1 MAPSDTPGGAFR
13 FLGQPQ
19 GTVAGPWR
27 AAYARPRANRFLP
40 PASYSPES
48 VMRLTS
54 TLVLLLPTALLSWG
68 GTTWHASSGAD
79 FTQQQDTPNTKKPLD
94 EPAGRVASPGSL
106 PRGKKLVLTDG
117 SFQLVRNYEKNGER
131 VRYFSLER
139 GAWEE
144 IPSAMVDWDATK
156 KAEAADEKT
165 ASALLEKVRVQEAAA
180 RAETPVDVDA
190 SLTVAPGVFL
200 PDGEGMFAFEGKSVK
215 RLGQAG
221 SDVKTDK
228 KNAIAR
234 VFSPIPIIPSKR
246 NVEIPG
252 AKATVR
258 LTSQAPEFYLREPP
272 PDPDH
277 DSTVLRTGRQGES
290 GPEVALVR
298 AKVKGNKRLLESIR
312 SQFGQEI
319 SQDRDEI
326 AIQRWEVAPDI
337 YRFTLS
343 APLPPGEYALAEI
356 LGDGL
361 NLYVWDFG
369 VDAAPPS
376 KPAPH

>member
-1 MAPSDTPGGAFR
+1 
-13 FLGQPQ
+13 
-19 GTVAGPWR
+19 
-27 AAYARPRANRFLP
+27 
-40 PASYSPES
+40 
-48 VMRLTS
+48 MRLAL
-54 TLVLLLPTALLSWG
+54 TLVLILPTAMPRG
-68 GTTWHASSGAD
+68 GGAISHVRSQAD
-79 FTQQQDTPNTKKPLD
+79 SARQQDTPRTKKPVD
-94 EPAGRVASPGSL
+94 EAAARVAAPGSL
-106 PRGKKLVLTDG
+106 ARGKKLVLTDG
-117 SFQLVRNYEKNGER
+117 SFQLVRDYEKKGDR
-131 VRYFSLER
+131 VRYFSVER

-144 IPSAMVDWDATK
+144 IPASMVDWDATK
-156 KAEAADEKT
+156 RAEAADEKT
-165 ASALLEKVRVQEAAA
+165 TATLLEKVRIQEAAA
-180 RAETPVDVDA
+180 KAETPVDVDA

-221 SDVKTDK
+221 SEVKTDK
-228 KNAIAR
+228 KTAIAR

-252 AKATVR
+252 TRASVR
-258 LTSQAPEFYLREPP
+258 LTSQTPEFYLREPAA
-272 PDPDH
+272 DPDQ
-277 DSTVLRTGRQGES
+277 DSSVLRTGRQGES

-326 AIQRWEVAPDI
+326 VIQRWEVARDI

-356 LGDGL
+356 LQDGL

-369 VDAAPPS
+369 VDAPPPS
-376 KPAPH
+376 KTAPR

>member
-1 MAPSDTPGGAFR
+1 
-13 FLGQPQ
+13 
-19 GTVAGPWR
+19 
-27 AAYARPRANRFLP
+27 
-40 PASYSPES
+40 
-48 VMRLTS
+48 MRLS
-54 TLVLLLPTALLSWG
+54 PTLALILPIALLSWG
-68 GTTWHASSGAD
+68 GTTR
-79 FTQQQDTPNTKKPLD
+79 N
-94 EPAGRVASPGSL
+94 ASPGTDSARQQDSSSPKL
-106 PRGKKLVLTDG
+106 PRDEAAARIASPTSVPRGKKLVLTDG
-117 SFQLVRNYEKNGER
+117 SFQLVRNYEKKGDR
-131 VRYFSLER
+131 VRYFSIER

-144 IPSAMVDWDATK
+144 IPLALVDWDATK
-156 KAEAADEKT
+156 KAEVADEKT
-165 ASALLEKVRVQEAAA
+165 TAALLEKVRIQEAAA
-180 RAETPVDVDA
+180 KAETPVDVDA

-221 SDVKTDK
+221 SEVKTDK
-228 KNAIAR
+228 KTVLKQ

-252 AKATVR
+252 SKAPVR
-258 LTSQAPEFYLREPP
+258 LTSSVIEFYLREPA

-277 DSTVLRTGRQGES
+277 DSPVFRTGRQGES
-290 GPEVALVR
+290 GPEVTLVR

-312 SQFGQEI
+312 SQFGQELGKE
-319 SQDRDEI
+319 RDEI

-356 LGDGL
+356 LQDGL

-369 VDAAPPS
+369 VDAATAS
-376 KPAPH
+376 KPALH

>member
-1 MAPSDTPGGAFR
+1 MS
-13 FLGQPQ
+13 L
-19 GTVAGPWR
+19 
-27 AAYARPRANRFLP
+27 
-40 PASYSPES
+40 S
-48 VMRLTS
+48 S
-54 TLVLLLPTALLSWG
+54 TLVLVLQAALLNCG
-68 GTTWHASSGAD
+68 GMASLSIFKAD
-79 FTQQQDTPNTKKPLD
+79 LRDQQETPSAKKPGS
-94 EPAGRVASPGSL
+94 EAPETASVPARL

-117 SFQLVRNYEKNGER
+117 SFQIVRNYEKNGDR
-131 VRYFSLER
+131 VRYFSVER

-144 IPSAMVDWDATK
+144 IPTAMVDWEATK
-156 KAEAADEKT
+156 KAEAADQKTT
-165 ASALLEKVRVQEAAA
+165 ASMLEKVHIQEAAA
-180 RAETPVDVDA
+180 KAETPVDVDA

-200 PDGEGMFAFEGKSVK
+200 PDGEGMFAFEGKSIK

-221 SDVKTDK
+221 SEVKTDK
-228 KNAIAR
+228 KTAIER

-252 AKATVR
+252 TRAAVR
-258 LTSQAPEFYLREPP
+258 LTSLRLEFYLREPAA
-272 PDPDH
+272 DPDR

-298 AKVKGNKRLLESIR
+298 AKVKGGKRMLESIR
-312 SQFGQEI
+312 SLFGQEI
-319 SQDRDEI
+319 SQDRNEI

-356 LGDGL
+356 LQDGL

-369 VDAAPPS
+369 VDAAPAS
-376 KPAPH
+376 ESAPH

>member
-1 MAPSDTPGGAFR
+1 
-13 FLGQPQ
+13 
-19 GTVAGPWR
+19 
-27 AAYARPRANRFLP
+27 
-40 PASYSPES
+40 
-48 VMRLTS
+48 MRLSS
-54 TLVLLLPTALLSWG
+54 TLVLVLPIALLGW
-68 GTTWHASSGAD
+68 TTRYASSGTDSAA
-79 FTQQQDTPNTKKPLD
+79 QQDSPSTKAPRD
-94 EPAGRVASPGSL
+94 EAAARIAAPASL

-117 SFQLVRNYEKNGER
+117 SFQLVRNYEKTGDR
-131 VRYFSLER
+131 VRYFSVER

-144 IPSAMVDWDATK
+144 IPAALVDWDATK

-165 ASALLEKVRVQEAAA
+165 TAEMLEKVRIQEAAA
-180 RAETPVDVDA
+180 KAETPVDVDA

-221 SDVKTDK
+221 SAVKTDK
-228 KNAIAR
+228 KTVLKQ

-252 AKATVR
+252 TKATVR
-258 LTSQAPEFYLREPP
+258 LTSSVPEFYLREPP

-277 DSTVLRTGRQGES
+277 DSSVLRTGRQGMS
-290 GPEVALVR
+290 GPDVALVR
-298 AKVKGNKRLLESIR
+298 AKVKGSNRLLESIR
-312 SQFGQEI
+312 SQFGQQI

-356 LGDGL
+356 LQDGL

-369 VDAAPPS
+369 VDRAPAS
-376 KPAPH
+376 KTAPE

>member
-1 MAPSDTPGGAFR
+1 
-13 FLGQPQ
+13 
-19 GTVAGPWR
+19 
-27 AAYARPRANRFLP
+27 
-40 PASYSPES
+40 
-48 VMRLTS
+48 MRLSS
-54 TLVLLLPTALLSWG
+54 TLALILQMAWLSCG
-68 GTTWHASSGAD
+68 GTPWDSPGAAAP
-79 FTQQQDTPNTKKPLD
+79 FTDQDTKSVKKPA
-94 EPAGRVASPGSL
+94 EQAATSAAPEGV
-106 PRGKKLVLTDG
+106 PRGKKLVLKDG

-131 VRYFSLER
+131 VRYFSVER

-165 ASALLEKVRVQEAAA
+165 SSALLEKVHIQEAAA
-180 RAETPVDVDA
+180 KAETPVDVDA

-200 PDGEGMFAFEGKSVK
+200 PDGEGMFAFEGKSIK

-221 SDVKTDK
+221 SEVKKDK
-228 KNAIAR
+228 KT
-234 VFSPIPIIPSKR
+234 VLKQVLSPLPVIPSKH

-252 AKATVR
+252 TKATVR
-258 LTSQAPEFYLREPP
+258 LTSQVPEFYLREPP
-272 PDPDH
+272 PDPDS

-298 AKVKGNKRLLESIR
+298 AKIKGNKRLLESIR
-312 SQFGQEI
+312 SQFGQEL

-356 LGDGL
+356 LQDGL

-369 VDAAPPS
+369 VDAAPTS
-376 KPAPH
+376 KAAPH

>member
-1 MAPSDTPGGAFR
+1 MPRDE
-13 FLGQPQ
+13 
-19 GTVAGPWR
+19 
-27 AAYARPRANRFLP
+27 AAA
-40 PASYSPES
+40 
-48 VMRLTS
+48 
-54 TLVLLLPTALLSWG
+54 
-68 GTTWHASSGAD
+68 
-79 FTQQQDTPNTKKPLD
+79 
-94 EPAGRVASPGSL
+94 RVAAPASL

-117 SFQLVRNYEKNGER
+117 SFQLVRNYEKKGDR
-131 VRYFSLER
+131 VRYFSKDR

-144 IPSAMVDWDATK
+144 IPAAMVDWDATK
-156 KAEAADEKT
+156 KAEAADEKST
-165 ASALLEKVRVQEAAA
+165 TELLEKVRIQEAAA
-180 RAETPVDVDA
+180 KAETPVDVDA
-190 SLTVAPGVFL
+190 SLPVAPGVFL

-221 SDVKTDK
+221 SQVKTDK
-228 KNAIAR
+228 KTVLKQ

-252 AKATVR
+252 TKATVR
-258 LTSQAPEFYLREPP
+258 LTTSLPEFYLREPA
-272 PDPDH
+272 PDADR
-277 DSTVLRTGRQGES
+277 DSSVLRTGRQGES

-298 AKVKGNKRLLESIR
+298 AKVKGNKRLLESIQ

-319 SQDRDEI
+319 AQQRDEI

-356 LGDGL
+356 LEDGL

-369 VDAAPPS
+369 VDQAPTS
-376 KPAPH
+376 KVAPH

>member
-1 MAPSDTPGGAFR
+1 MNLS
-13 FLGQPQ
+13 
-19 GTVAGPWR
+19 
-27 AAYARPRANRFLP
+27 
-40 PASYSPES
+40 
-48 VMRLTS
+48 S
-54 TLVLLLPTALLSWG
+54 TLIFILQAAMLSLG
-68 GTTWHASSGAD
+68 GLTLHRISAGD
-79 FTQQQDTPNTKKPLD
+79 FCGRQDVPSAKKPSS
-94 EPAGRVASPGSL
+94 EPTPSSAPASL
-106 PRGKKLVLTDG
+106 PRGKKLVLSDG
-117 SFQLVRNYEKNGER
+117 TYQLVRNYEKNGDR
-131 VRYFSLER
+131 VRYFSVER

-144 IPSAMVDWDATK
+144 IPASMVDWDATK

-165 ASALLEKVRVQEAAA
+165 AAAMLEKVRIQEAAA
-180 RAETPVDVDA
+180 KAETPVDVDA

-200 PDGEGMFAFEGKSVK
+200 PDGEGMFAFEGKSIK

-221 SDVKTDK
+221 SEVKTDK
-228 KNAIAR
+228 KTVLKQ

-252 AKATVR
+252 TRAAVR
-258 LTSQAPEFYLREPP
+258 LTSQVPEFYLREPP
-272 PDPDH
+272 PDPDT

-312 SQFGQEI
+312 SLFGQELA
-319 SQDRDEI
+319 QDRDEI

-356 LGDGL
+356 LQDGL

-369 VDAAPPS
+369 VDAAPTS
-376 KPAPH
+376 KAAAH

>member
-1 MAPSDTPGGAFR
+1 
-13 FLGQPQ
+13 
-19 GTVAGPWR
+19 
-27 AAYARPRANRFLP
+27 
-40 PASYSPES
+40 
-48 VMRLTS
+48 MRLSS
-54 TLVLLLPTALLSWG
+54 TLVLILLVALLSWG
-68 GTTWHASSGAD
+68 KTTRHASFGTDSAAEQDSPSTKMPRDEAGARIAA
-79 FTQQQDTPNTKKPLD
+79 
-94 EPAGRVASPGSL
+94 PASL

-117 SFQLVRNYEKNGER
+117 SFQLVRNYEKKGDR
-131 VRYFSLER
+131 VRYFSIER

-144 IPSAMVDWDATK
+144 IPAAMVDWDATK
-156 KAEAADEKT
+156 KAEAADERTT
-165 ASALLEKVRVQEAAA
+165 AELLEKVRIQEAAA
-180 RAETPVDVDA
+180 KAETPVDVDA

-221 SDVKTDK
+221 SQVKTDK
-228 KNAIAR
+228 KTVLKQ
-234 VFSPIPIIPSKR
+234 VFSPIPIIPSKH

-252 AKATVR
+252 TKATVR
-258 LTSQAPEFYLREPP
+258 LTTSQPEFYLREPA

-277 DSTVLRTGRQGES
+277 DSPVMRTGRQGES

-298 AKVKGNKRLLESIR
+298 AKVKGNKRLLESIQ

-319 SQDRDEI
+319 SQQRDEI

-356 LGDGL
+356 LEDGL

-369 VDAAPPS
+369 VDQAPASKAAP
-376 KPAPH
+376 H

>member
-1 MAPSDTPGGAFR
+1 MKLS
-13 FLGQPQ
+13 
-19 GTVAGPWR
+19 
-27 AAYARPRANRFLP
+27 
-40 PASYSPES
+40 
-48 VMRLTS
+48 S
-54 TLVLLLPTALLSWG
+54 TFALILQIAWLSWG
-68 GTTWHASSGAD
+68 GTAWPSLARAAS
-79 FTQQQDTPNTKKPLD
+79 FTEQDTASAKKPA
-94 EPAGRVASPGSL
+94 EQAATSTATPATPEGV
-106 PRGKKLVLTDG
+106 PRGKKLMLKDG
-117 SFQLVRNYEKNGER
+117 SFQLARSYEKKGER
-131 VRYFSLER
+131 VRYYSVER

-144 IPSAMVDWDATK
+144 IPASMVDWDATK

-165 ASALLEKVRVQEAAA
+165 SSALLEKVHIHEAAA

-200 PDGEGMFAFEGKSVK
+200 PDGEGMFALEGKSIK
-215 RLGQAG
+215 RIEQAG
-221 SDVKTDK
+221 AGVKTDK
-228 KNAIAR
+228 KTAIAR
-234 VFSPIPIIPSKR
+234 VVSPIPIIPSKR

-258 LTSQAPEFYLREPP
+258 LTSQVPEFYLREPAA
-272 PDPDH
+272 DPDH
-277 DSTVLRTGRQGES
+277 DSMVLRTGRQGES

-298 AKVKGNKRLLESIR
+298 AKVKGNKRLLESIQ

-326 AIQRWEVAPDI
+326 VIQRWEVAPEI

-356 LGDGL
+356 LQDGL

-369 VDAAPPS
+369 VDAAPTS
-376 KPAPH
+376 KAGPH